1 MNEPFDPDSSHTAR
15 LIIVMGVSGS
25 GKSTVGERLAEE
37 YGVTFID
44 GDHLHPAENVEKMRG
59 GTPLTDEDR
68 WPWLKRIAV
77 TMLEAAARD
86 GIAISGCSALK
97 RAYRDYLRRAAGEPV
112 RFVHLDGS
120 KQVIAARQANR
131 PGHFMPAGLLDSQFA
146 TLEMPAPDEQ
156 AITVSVEDPVDQI
169 VAEVRATLASQR
181 SADRS

>member
-1 MNEPFDPDSSHTAR
+1 MNKPFDPDSTRPPR

-25 GKSTVGERLAEE
+25 GKSTIGEKLAEK

-59 GTPLTDEDR
+59 GTPLTDDDR
-68 WPWLKRIAV
+68 WPWLQRIAE
-77 TMLEAAARD
+77 TMRETANRD

-97 RAYRDYLRRAAGEPV
+97 RAYRDFLRSAAGEPV
-112 RFVHLDGS
+112 RFVHLSGS

-146 TLEMPAPDEQ
+146 TLELPTADEQ
-156 AITVSVEDPVDQI
+156 VISVSVEDPVDQI
-169 VAEVRATLASQR
+169 VSDVFAALTPQN
-181 SADRS
+181 SA